1 MRLINKLFLLLLLSG
16 KALLGQDVQQLYD
29 QAREVLAAGQ
39 YDLALTL
46 IREAKAEIDRDPQ
59 ADPNQVFAKRLL
71 PQVEKNARTMGE
83 LAAAL
88 QAVHQSVQNDL
99 FFQDLAPG
107 PEAVRQYTTQAKE
120 ASLDLVRRRD
130 EIIRSHVLAPEYRSA
145 VRGLPVYAQSEQL
158 ASVGIMDRL
167 SEQFERMTTVL
178 VDSLNAV
185 DLRYRWATEKLAKL
199 VKTNAANKAQMEQMS
214 KEVAR
219 LSQERLNYINSI
231 AEMLVGESS
240 AESFNRPVTL
250 NDNQVENAFIQAIQ
264 SEIARLRS
272 LADVDST
279 EYRELAHNYE
289 KIASYNR
296 IFAKNRIAAD
306 QSALIAQY
314 KAALD
319 AVPVR
324 TPVAPKAPRRLFY
337 YVATAL
343 LLAIL
348 VVILVAASK
357 KRSAPVPPSRIS

>member
-1 MRLINKLFLLLLLSG
+1 MKPINKLFLLLLISVT
-16 KALLGQDVQQLYD
+16 ALFGQDVQQLYD
-29 QAREVLAAGQ
+29 QAREVLTSGQ

-46 IREAKAEIDRDPQ
+46 IREAKSEINKDPQ
-59 ADPNQVFAKRLL
+59 VDPNQVFANRLL
-71 PQVEKNARTMGE
+71 PQVEKNALTMGE

-88 QAVHQSVQNDL
+88 QALNQSVQNEL

-107 PEAVRQYTTQAKE
+107 PEAVRRYTAQAKE
-120 ASLDLVRRRD
+120 ASLELIRRRD
-130 EIIRSHVLAPEYRSA
+130 EIIRRYVLAPEYRSA
-145 VRGLPVYAQSEQL
+145 VRGLPMYAQTEQL

-185 DLRYRWATEKLAKL
+185 DLRYRRTTERLAQL
-199 VKTNAANKAQMEQMS
+199 VKSNAANKAQVAQMS

-250 NDNQVENAFIQAIQ
+250 NGNQVENAFIQAIQ
-264 SEIARLRS
+264 SEMARLRS
-272 LADVDST
+272 LTSVDSA
-279 EYRELAHNYE
+279 EYRDLAQNYE
-289 KIASYNR
+289 KIAGYNR

-306 QSALIAQY
+306 QSTLIAQY

-319 AVPVR
+319 AVSVR
-324 TPVAPKAPRRLFY
+324 TPMAPKATSRLFY
-337 YVATAL
+337 FIATAL
-343 LLAIL
+343 LLVIL

-357 KRSAPVPPSRIS
+357 KRSTTAPPARFS